1 MKNPFKP
8 AEKYP
13 IKLIVITAIFSFIGI
28 AVLGLIDQSIDIEG
42 CRSQFIVASFGSTA
56 VLIYA
61 APKAPFSKPKN
72 VFFSHIFAALFSIT
86 VALVFDMAGALQDL
100 NWICC
105 GICVA
110 GSILIM
116 IMTDTVHP
124 PAGATAL
131 TCAISMITDYQ
142 FIIFPLVIGLLI
154 MMAIAYG
161 ANKCKS
167 RYVPAKE

>member
-1 MKNPFKP
+1 MDNPFKP
-8 AEKYP
+8 AEKYAGTT
-13 IKLIVITAIFSFIGI
+13 IAITAIFSFIGI
-28 AVLGLIDQSIDIEG
+28 AVLGLIDQSVSIEG

-72 VFFSHIFAALFSIT
+72 VFFSHVFASIFSIT
-86 VALVFDMAGALQDL
+86 VAVLFDMAGILDSM

-105 GICVA
+105 GLCVT

-116 IMTDTVHP
+116 MLTGTIHP

-131 TCAISMITDYQ
+131 TCAISTITDYQ
-142 FIIFPLVIGLLI
+142 FVVFPIILGLLA
-154 MMAIAYG
+154 MMAVAYG
-161 ANKCKS
+161 ANWCRD
-167 RYVPAKE
+167 RYSPKE

>member
-1 MKNPFKP
+1 MDNPFKP
-8 AEKYP
+8 AEKYTMP
-13 IKLIVITAIFSFIGI
+13 LILITAVFSFIGI
-28 AVLGLIDQSIDIEG
+28 AVLGLIDQNVYIEG

-61 APKAPFSKPKN
+61 APKAPFSRPKN
-72 VFFSHIFAALFSIT
+72 VFFSHIFSAVFSVTIA
-86 VALVFDMAGALQDL
+86 VLFDMADALEDL

-105 GICVA
+105 GVCVS

-116 IMTDTVHP
+116 LATGTVHP

-142 FIIFPLVIGLLI
+142 FIVFPLAIGLLA
-154 MMAIAYG
+154 MMAVAYG
-161 ANKCKS
+161 ANYC
-167 RYVPAKE
+167 RDRFAAPEE